1 MKAIQFETLGGP
13 EVLKPAEVA
22 KPEVRAGMVL
32 IKVRAAGVNFADT
45 LFTQG
50 QYAISPRLPDI
61 PGMEAAGEIEAVGEG
76 VEGFKPGMR
85 VAAIALRC
93 YAEYCLARPN
103 LTIALPD
110 FLSYEEGAAFPIQTL
125 TAYHLLHTAHRTAA
139 GDTVLVHAAAGGV
152 GSLAVQIAKAAGAQV
167 IGTVSSSAKAALV
180 RELGAD
186 EAIDYRVNDFAA
198 EVMRLTGGRGVDLIL
213 DAVGKPTFAPGL
225 TCLAPFGQLVIY
237 GRAGGSPDPVSPL
250 SLFAKSLTVSA
261 FSLPVVYNL
270 PDLMARGIADSL
282 RLLRERTVRLVIGKV
297 MPLAQAAEAHRLLAS
312 RASTGKLVLKL

>member
-1 MKAIQFETLGGP
+1 MNAIQFDTLGGP
-13 EVLKPAEVA
+13 EVLRPAEVA

-45 LFTQG
+45 LFTRG
-50 QYAISPRLPDI
+50 QYAIIPRLPDV
-61 PGMEAAGEIEAVGEG
+61 PGMEAAGDIEAVGEG
-76 VEGFKPGMR
+76 VEELKPGMR

-103 LTIALPD
+103 LTIPLPD
-110 FLSYEEGAAFPIQTL
+110 SLGYEEGAAFPIQTL

-152 GSLAVQIAKAAGAQV
+152 GSLATQIAKAAGARV

-186 EAIDYRVNDFAA
+186 EVIDYRAQDFAA

-213 DAVGKPTFAPGL
+213 DAVGKPTFGPGL
-225 TCLAPFGQLVIY
+225 SCLAPFGQLILY
-237 GRAGGSPDPVSPL
+237 GRAGGTPDPVSPP

-261 FSLPVVYNL
+261 FSLPVVYNF
-270 PDLMARGIADSL
+270 PDLMARGIVDSL
-282 RLLRERTVRLVIGKV
+282 RLLQERKVRLVIGKTI
-297 MPLAQAAEAHRLLAS
+297 PLTQAAEAHRLLLS
-312 RASTGKLVLKL
+312 RASTGKLVLKV